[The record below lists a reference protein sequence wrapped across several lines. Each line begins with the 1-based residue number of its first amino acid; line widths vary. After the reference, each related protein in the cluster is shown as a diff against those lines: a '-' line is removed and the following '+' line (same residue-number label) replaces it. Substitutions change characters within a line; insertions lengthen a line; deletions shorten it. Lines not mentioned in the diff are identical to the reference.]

1 MTTQNFF
8 LCLSKTSDLIKYINF
23 SYRKRSR
30 EDEQNDGE
38 FFPLSKR
45 INNLHLSPMTNQY
58 PPVINN
64 NHLEAVH
71 HDFQQGNTAHS
82 SLYNPDLKQHENP
95 HYYDTNKVLYL
106 LYVERLKRESKM
118 V

>member
-1 MTTQNFF
+1 MTFP
-8 LCLSKTSDLIKYINF
+8 NF

-45 INNLHLSPMTNQY
+45 INNLHLSPMTNQQF

-64 NHLEAVH
+64 HPEHSEAAHQNFH
-71 HDFQQGNTAHS
+71 HGAVAPS

-95 HYYDTNKVLYL
+95 HYYDTNKVLYE
-106 LYVERLKRESKM
+106 LYCERAKRESKM